1 MKYSVLALSVA
12 TLISG
17 CSLAPSYQRPATPVA
32 EHWETQRSERQLALP
47 AWQDYFND
55 AELKQLI
62 HTALENNRDLRVA
75 ALNVEAFQ
83 ALYRIQRSELFPNLG
98 VDASGSRQRLPGSLS
113 PTGQST
119 INSQY
124 GVTVG
129 LSTWELDFFGRIR
142 SLQDQALQQYFA
154 TEQAKRSAELSLI
167 AGVANAWFNLLAN
180 QQLTELAQH
189 TLDTYQDSLRITERS
204 YEAGIATALELNQSK
219 SAVNTAKV
227 AIAQAQLQLKKSQ
240 HALQQLV
247 GVQAPLN
254 LQTKRTLAQIQL
266 PEVEA
271 GLPAELLRNRPD
283 ILQAE
288 HALQAANANIG
299 AARAA
304 FFPSIS
310 LTANAGTLSP
320 DLSGLFDGGSGSWLF
335 QPRINLPIFTAG
347 RLKANLN
354 YSEIQKDINVA
365 QYEQAIQAAFRE
377 VADGL
382 TSRTSLKQQLTA
394 QQQLV
399 SANQEY
405 FRLAD
410 LRYREGID
418 NQLTLL
424 DAQRQLFSSQQ
435 QHILTQLQQLTSE
448 VELYKALG
456 GDMQAKPATVTTSQT
471 NP

>member
-167 AGVANAWFNLLAN
+167 A
-180 QQLTELAQH
+180 
-189 TLDTYQDSLRITERS
+189 
-204 YEAGIATALELNQSK
+204 
-219 SAVNTAKV
+219 
-227 AIAQAQLQLKKSQ
+227 
-240 HALQQLV
+240 
-247 GVQAPLN
+247 
-254 LQTKRTLAQIQL
+254 
-266 PEVEA
+266 
-271 GLPAELLRNRPD
+271 
-283 ILQAE
+283 
-288 HALQAANANIG
+288 
-299 AARAA
+299 
-304 FFPSIS
+304 
-310 LTANAGTLSP
+310 
-320 DLSGLFDGGSGSWLF
+320 WLM
-335 QPRINLPIFTAG
+335 L
-347 RLKANLN
+347 
-354 YSEIQKDINVA
+354 
-365 QYEQAIQAAFRE
+365 
-377 VADGL
+377 GL
-382 TSRTSLKQQLTA
+382 TYWPI
-394 QQQLV
+394 
-399 SANQEY
+399 N
-405 FRLAD
+405 
-410 LRYREGID
+410 
-418 NQLTLL
+418 N
-424 DAQRQLFSSQQ
+424 
-435 QHILTQLQQLTSE
+435 
-448 VELYKALG
+448 
-456 GDMQAKPATVTTSQT
+456 
-471 NP
+471 